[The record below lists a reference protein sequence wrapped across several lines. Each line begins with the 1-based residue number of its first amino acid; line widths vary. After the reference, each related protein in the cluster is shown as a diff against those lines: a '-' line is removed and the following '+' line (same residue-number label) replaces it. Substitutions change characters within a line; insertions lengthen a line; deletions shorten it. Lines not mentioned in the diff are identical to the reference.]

1 VAIRLKPK
9 KLTAAEKRE
18 LKALARKALF
28 LFKAVVKARAGKRCE
43 VSSCKKTKRLQ
54 VHHIES
60 FAMNRGLR
68 YEPRN
73 GILLCTSHHKFG
85 RVSAHKSFFFMN
97 DLLRNNLEHDRWD
110 FLIAHYLDEV
120 EITIPYLK
128 EQIARL
134 ERLIGV

>member
-1 VAIRLKPK
+1 MARRAKPK
-9 KLTAAEKRE
+9 KITAAEKRE
-18 LKALARKALF
+18 LKSLARKALF
-28 LFKAVVKARAGKRCE
+28 LWKAVVRKNAGKRCQ
-43 VSSCKKTKRLQ
+43 VVGCKKTKRLQ
-54 VHHIES
+54 SHHIES
-60 FAMNRGLR
+60 YSMNRGLR
-68 YEPRN
+68 YDQRN
-73 GILLCTSHHKFG
+73 GILLCTRHHKFG